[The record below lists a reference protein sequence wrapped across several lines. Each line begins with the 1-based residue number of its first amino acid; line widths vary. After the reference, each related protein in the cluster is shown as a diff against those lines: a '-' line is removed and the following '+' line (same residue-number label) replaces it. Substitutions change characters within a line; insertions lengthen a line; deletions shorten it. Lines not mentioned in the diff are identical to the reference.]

1 MKMYTYVTFRNMGDI
16 FLPVP
21 AQNSVLRE
29 VSNRLGVKY
38 VLPRAEHFFKDS
50 YIELNSLLE
59 ISSKESLIGMY
70 SFLMLPLD
78 LSKLKV
84 ISDKLKERKLKI
96 YFALEN
102 CFFKDLEDIKYLY
115 LSHICRD
122 MQLKLSPKFK
132 EIKSQII

>member
-38 VLPRAEHFFKDS
+38 VLPRAEHFLKIS

-84 ISDKLKERKLKI
+84 ISDKLKERNLKI

-102 CFFKDLEDIKYLY
+102 CF
-115 LSHICRD
+115 
-122 MQLKLSPKFK
+122 
-132 EIKSQII
+132 

>member
-1 MKMYTYVTFRNMGDI
+1 
-16 FLPVP
+16 
-21 AQNSVLRE
+21 
-29 VSNRLGVKY
+29 
-38 VLPRAEHFFKDS
+38 
-50 YIELNSLLE
+50 
-59 ISSKESLIGMY
+59 
-70 SFLMLPLD
+70 MLPLD

-84 ISDKLKERKLKI
+84 ISDKLKERNLKI